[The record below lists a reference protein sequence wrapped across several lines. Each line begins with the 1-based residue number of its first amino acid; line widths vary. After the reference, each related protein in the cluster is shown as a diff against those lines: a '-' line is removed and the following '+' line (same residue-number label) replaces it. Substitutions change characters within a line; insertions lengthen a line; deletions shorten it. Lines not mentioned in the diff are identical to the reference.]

1 MKRRP
6 EVWFIGIVVA
16 ALVLFFLF
24 GYLLNIYEA
33 DISVSRRSLFADGQS
48 EAVIEVIPLNS
59 FGSRTP
65 FRSLNAQFEIK
76 EGAELIEVISQDN
89 EKGILRLRSK
99 SATGRVVIRVI
110 PGMAILPSEVVIF
123 IYPNAA

>member
-1 MKRRP
+1 M
-6 EVWFIGIVVA
+6 WFIAIVA
-16 ALVLFFLF
+16 AALLMFFLF

-33 DISVSRRSLFADGQS
+33 DISVTKRSLYADGQS
-48 EAVIEVIPLNS
+48 ETVIEVIPLNS

-76 EGAELIEVISQDN
+76 EGAELIEIISQDN
-89 EKGILRLRSK
+89 EKGYLRLRSK
-99 SATGRVVIRVI
+99 SGTGRVVILVS
-110 PGMAILPSEVVIF
+110 PGMTILPSEIVIF